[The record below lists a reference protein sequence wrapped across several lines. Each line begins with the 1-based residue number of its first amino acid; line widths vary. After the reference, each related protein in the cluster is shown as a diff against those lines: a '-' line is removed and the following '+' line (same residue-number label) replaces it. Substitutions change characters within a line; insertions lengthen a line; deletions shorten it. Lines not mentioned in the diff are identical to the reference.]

1 MIDEQRNAGAIERAA
16 RVRSLLEE
24 ARQTARHEVGGAE
37 DPRAEALF
45 ETTAE
50 VLGGL
55 ITACRHYEQGSEEAW
70 RGGPADGRPG
80 ASREGAASCAARRRR
95 R

>member
-1 MIDEQRNAGAIERAA
+1 MRAMRKEDSVQEDPGRYAESDPRHHAIKI
-16 RVRSLLEE
+16 RSMLGDIRDHLRED
-24 ARQTARHEVGGAE
+24 VGKVE

-55 ITACRHYEQGSEEAW
+55 IAAYEHYERGAEEAW
-70 RGGPADGRPG
+70 RG
-80 ASREGAASCAARRRR
+80 
-95 R
+95 

>member
-1 MIDEQRNAGAIERAA
+1 MLSDIRNHLRED
-16 RVRSLLEE
+16 VSK
-24 ARQTARHEVGGAE
+24 VE

-55 ITACRHYEQGSEEAW
+55 ITAYEHYEPEAEEAW
-70 RGGPADGRPG
+70 RD
-80 ASREGAASCAARRRR
+80 
-95 R
+95 

>member
-1 MIDEQRNAGAIERAA
+1 MLGDLRDHLRED
-16 RVRSLLEE
+16 
-24 ARQTARHEVGGAE
+24 VGKVE

-55 ITACRHYEQGSEEAW
+55 IAAYEHYENGAEEAW
-70 RGGPADGRPG
+70 RG
-80 ASREGAASCAARRRR
+80 
-95 R
+95 

>member
-1 MIDEQRNAGAIERAA
+1 MREDRERYAESDP
-16 RVRSLLEE
+16 RHHTIKIRGMLSDVRDHLREDVSK
-24 ARQTARHEVGGAE
+24 VE

-55 ITACRHYEQGSEEAW
+55 ITAYEHYEHGAEEAW
-70 RGGPADGRPG
+70 RD
-80 ASREGAASCAARRRR
+80 
-95 R
+95 